1 LKLKK
6 SKNLKLTKTFVASI
20 ATSFF
25 SLAAI
30 IYYIATF
37 SASEI
42 FFILSLLAFISF
54 LSFGYFAMKEKTK

>member
-1 LKLKK
+1 LKK
-6 SKNLKLTKTFVASI
+6 SKDVKFTKSFIASI

-30 IYYIATF
+30 IYYIATL
-37 SASEI
+37 SPSEV